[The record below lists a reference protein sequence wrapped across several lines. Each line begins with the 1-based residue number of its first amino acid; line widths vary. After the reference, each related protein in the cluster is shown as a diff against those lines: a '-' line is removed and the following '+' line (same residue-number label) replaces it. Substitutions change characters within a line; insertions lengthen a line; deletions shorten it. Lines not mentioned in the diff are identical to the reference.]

1 MPKLTISGK
10 LITWAQYLTDTLD
23 EYEGSHKNFE
33 LLDSGTNYVLA
44 GRPAYMIVYMYE
56 NGDGVDLKEME
67 IGTKVGN
74 DYYYFT
80 HYADIELS
88 LTEDMIASFRTSQD
102 LIAQGQQ
109 R

>member
-1 MPKLTISGK
+1 M
-10 LITWAQYLTDTLD
+10 
-23 EYEGSHKNFE
+23 
-33 LLDSGTNYVLA
+33 A

-74 DYYYFT
+74 DYYYCT
-80 HYADIELS
+80 HYADIELYPHELS
-88 LTEDMIASFRTSQD
+88 LAEDMIASFRTSQD